1 MTHSWCVS
9 FISPVSLLL
18 LSLWLPTPFPFLL
31 FIPSPSLDIA
41 STLPVPHHHY
51 CMAPYRTII
60 ARRSC
65 DLMTVVLIPYLLDY
79 YSYSIYT
86 GSGHQEILWV

>member
-1 MTHSWCVS
+1 MC
-9 FISPVSLLL
+9 FLYISCFPSPP
-18 LSLWLPTPFPFLL
+18 LPLATYPFPLLL
-31 FIPSPSLDIA
+31 FIPSLSLDIA

-51 CMAPYRTII
+51 CMMPYRTII

>member
-1 MTHSWCVS
+1 M
-9 FISPVSLLL
+9 FPLYL
-18 LSLWLPTPFPFLL
+18 LSPFSSSPFGYLPFPFLL

-65 DLMTVVLIPYLLDY
+65 DLMTVVVIPYLLDY

>member
-1 MTHSWCVS
+1 
-9 FISPVSLLL
+9 
-18 LSLWLPTPFPFLL
+18 
-31 FIPSPSLDIA
+31 
-41 STLPVPHHHY
+41 
-51 CMAPYRTII
+51 MAPYRTII